1 MSRGAEYQFV
11 ETKTSD
17 IVASLTAMYEKLT
30 ASTVRPA
37 SPEMLFIRWVS
48 DIIVQERVLNN
59 YTGNQNIPSR
69 AEGKNLDALGELFL
83 EQVRPAAKAASC
95 TARFSISQE
104 QPYPVRIP
112 AGTRIT
118 DISGTLIWQ
127 VMTDTYIPAGETS
140 VKAHIQCQT
149 PGIVGNGYVAG
160 QINTLVDLYDYCSD
174 CENITESEGGTDTA
188 TDEEYYRLMRASM
201 DGYSTAGSMGG
212 YIYHAMRVST
222 EIADVVPNS
231 PSPGVVYIYVLMEGG
246 KPAGEEIKDK
256 VLAACSGE
264 KVRAFTDDVH
274 MGDPLTV
281 PYDIDLTYY
290 IHDNAMTGAAEIR
303 GKVEAAA
310 AEYALWQSARLG
322 RDINPSKLYHLLMQT
337 GIKRVD
343 LRSPVFTP
351 LQDGKLALGVDAYAL
366 ADTVPQVA
374 QLRHITLVDG
384 GYEDE

>member
-1 MSRGAEYQFV
+1 MSRGAEYQFI
-11 ETKTSD
+11 ETGTSK
-17 IVASLTAMYEKLT
+17 IVSQLIAMYEKIT
-30 ASTVRPA
+30 ESTVRPA

-48 DIIVQERVLNN
+48 DIVIQERVLNN

-83 EQVRPAAKAASC
+83 EQIRPAAKAAVC
-95 TARFSISQE
+95 TERFSISQA
-104 QPYPVRIP
+104 QPFPILVP
-112 AGTRIT
+112 AGTRVT
-118 DISGTLIWQ
+118 DVSGTLIWE
-127 VMTDTYIPAGETS
+127 VTADARIPAGETS
-140 VKAHIQCQT
+140 TQALVRCQT
-149 PGIVGNGYVAG
+149 PGTIGNGYAVG
-160 QINTLVDLYDYCSD
+160 QIGTLIDLYDYCTE
-174 CENITESEGGTDTA
+174 CGNITESEGGADEA

-231 PSPGVVYIYVLMEGG
+231 PSPGVVYIYVLMNGG
-246 KPAGEEIKDK
+246 KPAGEEMKHK
-256 VLAACSGE
+256 VLEACSGK

-274 MGDPLTV
+274 MGDPVIV

-290 IHDNAMTGAAEIR
+290 IHENSMTGSAEIR
-303 GKVEAAA
+303 RAVEAAVT
-310 AEYALWQSARLG
+310 EYIAWQSARLG
-322 RDINPSKLYHLLMQT
+322 RDINPSRLYHLLMQT

-351 LQDGKLALGVDAYAL
+351 LRDGKLALGVGAYSL
-366 ADTVPQVA
+366 EETMPQVA
-374 QLRHITLVDG
+374 QVGSITLLDG